1 MKKVSLFPE
10 FSSKRIKPKNLVID
24 DVSLFSHEYEKKF
37 PGVYYIE
44 TKNATIIN
52 KSVYSFGK
60 LRLFTKFNYFYKP
73 LKMRLFKDVVGNLA
87 KSLNKSAKIKSG
99 IWITDNKSSVYFH
112 FLCDALMRYQAL
124 PYSYKKHPVLI
135 PYSYGIDWIEEI
147 LHYLKIDFIVL
158 EPNTRNIVNDLFI
171 TSYTAPSGNFHKATL
186 IDLRDNFLKGCSNE
200 LFPED
205 KFKKVW
211 IDMSHHRRPVV
222 NMEEIRPVLR
232 KNNFTEVAFEKLSI
246 ERKIK
251 LMNNV
256 EILAG
261 SHSSGLTNMLFMKTG
276 SKVIDIRDPRDKVK
290 NAFFTMASEL
300 SIEYYYMERE
310 PSSQSTYIDPTKLQN
325 LLSSMD

>member
-1 MKKVSLFPE
+1 MKKIYLFPK

-24 DVSLFSHEYEKKF
+24 DISLFSHEYEKNF

-44 TKNATIIN
+44 TKNATVIN
-52 KSVYSFGK
+52 KSVYSFRK
-60 LRLFTKFNYFYKP
+60 LRLLTKYSYFYKP
-73 LKMRLFKDVVGNLA
+73 RKTRLFKDVVGNLW
-87 KSLNKSAKIKSG
+87 KSINKSAKIKSG

-124 PYSYKKHPVLI
+124 PNSYKKHPVLI
-135 PYSYGIDWIEEI
+135 PYSYDIDWIKEI
-147 LHYLKIDFIVL
+147 LLYLKIEFIVL
-158 EPNTRNIVNDLFI
+158 EHNTRTRVEDLFI

-186 IDLRDNFLKGCSNE
+186 INLRENFLKSCSNKS
-200 LFPED
+200 LPED

-211 IDMSHHRRPVV
+211 IDMSYHRRSVV

-232 KNNFTEVAFEKLSI
+232 KNNFTEVAFEKLTV
-246 ERKIK
+246 EEKIK

-261 SHSSGLTNMLFMKTG
+261 SHSSGLTNMLFMKSG

-310 PSSQSTYIDPTKLQN
+310 PKSPSTYIDPKKLQS
-325 LLSSMD
+325 LLSSIC